1 MKSISNILTISII
14 LCLCGNIN
22 SINSQIEAKSI
33 ESFCDKNIYKI
44 IININNINK
53 NLKDYINFYLNTYTI
68 NNNLLFK
75 CMIDPQKMQ
84 IICITNLQHQKLKL
98 KVDDAI
104 TLPYP
109 FPEIEGISWDYFSFI
124 SLVYRKSIRLTEECG
139 ESVLKSTT
147 SKLDAS
153 KWDLIV
159 KINKIYNGQCLLS
172 DTIDNYF
179 SFKMNFNILGGNLKK
194 KMDEIID
201 NKSNSQLFFRQNIT
215 MPFFIAPLRSLIKNK
230 FEKHEYYKMAF
241 CYPINEIN
249 SNNYLNKEGLEFYC
263 NIPISDQYIFNGPLK
278 IKTFSDN
285 IFATF
290 LSKNESNITEL
301 ISIYFTTEK
310 DPVLNEDNDLSTEEE
325 EDDDD
330 DEDFEEEEE
339 EKKNNKD
346 EEEKEEKNEEEEKK
360 ETKVEYK
367 KDIISKTKNPLNNSS
382 NLSSSLSQFTSS
394 SKQSLSS
401 SINHVNSSLKPSS
414 SSAIESSSFSPI
426 KSSSLNQA
434 TSSKSSS
441 LIKSSSSKISSSS
454 DKSSRRFLSKSN
466 LRNIE
471 QTENKP
477 KKYLLLDNRKTHFIC
492 PDKPIFEIA
501 DFKNGII
508 YKPILEKE
516 EEQYNI
522 ILRGYLKNGYKILED
537 RIVPLEFTTEEI
549 KFNLSITNNLVEEIS
564 EKRKFIPCFLSSGTF
579 FLDKEIATIK
589 CIGNKVEQNNNLEN
603 KDFTIN
609 WASKENKYLNSILI
623 KWPKILNVHSKKIY
637 SYKIN
642 ALSIKKTDHLCF
654 DDKYIFYINIFDL
667 KSEPQ
672 IKFELDMQMPSGIK
686 SKCKLYTSNMLKCY
700 LDLRLKKIKKNS
712 RIKLPEPGKYN
723 ITTSE
728 GNYIDFTILEFS
740 NENETNLAD
749 EGIFSEQTC
758 GNYKLVGAIQ
768 DIGYGYSSAIAIII
782 SILVIFFV
790 SFLGIGYCIIY
801 EINNRNK
808 KGQYHAHTD
817 EKKLD
822 TTGASVNPIT
832 GTLPK

>member
-147 SKLDAS
+147 SKLDTS

-382 NLSSSLSQFTSS
+382 NLSSSLR
-394 SKQSLSS
+394 
-401 SINHVNSSLKPSS
+401 
-414 SSAIESSSFSPI
+414 PI
-426 KSSSLNQA
+426 Y
-434 TSSKSSS
+434 
-441 LIKSSSSKISSSS
+441 
-454 DKSSRRFLSKSN
+454 FFF
-466 LRNIE
+466 
-471 QTENKP
+471 
-477 KKYLLLDNRKTHFIC
+477 KTIFI
-492 PDKPIFEIA
+492 
-501 DFKNGII
+501 
-508 YKPILEKE
+508 L
-516 EEQYNI
+516 
-522 ILRGYLKNGYKILED
+522 
-537 RIVPLEFTTEEI
+537 
-549 KFNLSITNNLVEEIS
+549 FN
-564 EKRKFIPCFLSSGTF
+564 
-579 FLDKEIATIK
+579 
-589 CIGNKVEQNNNLEN
+589 
-603 KDFTIN
+603 
-609 WASKENKYLNSILI
+609 
-623 KWPKILNVHSKKIY
+623 
-637 SYKIN
+637 
-642 ALSIKKTDHLCF
+642 
-654 DDKYIFYINIFDL
+654 
-667 KSEPQ
+667 
-672 IKFELDMQMPSGIK
+672 
-686 SKCKLYTSNMLKCY
+686 
-700 LDLRLKKIKKNS
+700 
-712 RIKLPEPGKYN
+712 
-723 ITTSE
+723 
-728 GNYIDFTILEFS
+728 
-740 NENETNLAD
+740 
-749 EGIFSEQTC
+749 
-758 GNYKLVGAIQ
+758 
-768 DIGYGYSSAIAIII
+768 
-782 SILVIFFV
+782 
-790 SFLGIGYCIIY
+790 
-801 EINNRNK
+801 
-808 KGQYHAHTD
+808 
-817 EKKLD
+817 
-822 TTGASVNPIT
+822 
-832 GTLPK
+832 